1 MRLKQGA
8 NMKQISLIYRL
19 AVVLVVVALVL
30 AGCGRKPGTMEG
42 TVTDAQS
49 SEPIAGATVAVF
61 ALERFQ
67 DVSNM
72 DVYKKGVILHKLSTD
87 ESGQY
92 TLSLDADKYVIQIWV
107 DGIEVADRMVEIKPG
122 RSTTA
127 DFNVEVPSP

>member
-1 MRLKQGA
+1 
-8 NMKQISLIYRL
+8 MKQISLIYRL

-72 DVYKKGVILHKLSTD
+72 DVYKKGK
-87 ESGQY
+87 E
-92 TLSLDADKYVIQIWV
+92 
-107 DGIEVADRMVEIKPG
+107 
-122 RSTTA
+122 
-127 DFNVEVPSP
+127 